1 MKCINKFLKY
11 TVCFIF
17 IVILVTGCSRQKN
30 YVTEYE
36 AKNYDKS
43 VFTGNLF
50 ATSLCVAT
58 NNKELANYTTDAAV
72 HAVGLFNVNN
82 SQVLYA
88 QNIHE
93 QLYPASTTKL
103 LTAYVALKYGKLSDI
118 VTVSENATQ
127 FESSAQVCGLQA
139 GDQLTLE
146 ALLNGLLLYSGNDNA
161 VAIAE
166 HISGSVAEFA
176 TLMNKE
182 ASKIGA
188 TNTHFMNPHGLHEDD
203 HYTTAYDLY
212 LIFNECIKDE
222 RFVNIIGQKS
232 YTATIT
238 NPASGIRTANWLPT
252 NYYSLGKIA
261 QPDNVT
267 VVGGKTGTT
276 DQAGSCVILL
286 LRDSNNNPYIS
297 IAMGAPNKDT
307 LYKDM
312 AALISALPQN

>member
-1 MKCINKFLKY
+1 MS
-11 TVCFIF
+11 
-17 IVILVTGCSRQKN
+17 GCSNPKS

-36 AKNYDKS
+36 AKSYDKS
-43 VFTGNLF
+43 VFTGSLF
-50 ATSLCVAT
+50 ATNLCVAT
-58 NNKELANYTTDAAV
+58 NNKELANYTTDASIR
-72 HAVGLFNVNN
+72 AVGLFDVNN

-88 QNIHE
+88 QNLHE
-93 QLYPASTTKL
+93 RIYPASTTKL
-103 LTAYVALKYGKLSDI
+103 LTAYVVLKYGNLSDM

-127 FESSAQVCGLQA
+127 FESAAQVCGLQA

-166 HISGSVAEFA
+166 HISGSVAEFSD
-176 TLMNKE
+176 LMNKE
-182 ASKIGA
+182 ARNIGA
-188 TNTHFMNPHGLHEDD
+188 TNTHFINPHGLHEDE

-222 RFVNIIGQKS
+222 RFVNIIGQTS

-238 NPASGIRTANWLPT
+238 NPNAGTRTATWLPT
-252 NYYSLGKIA
+252 NYYSLGKVA

-267 VVGGKTGTT
+267 VIGGKTGTT

-286 LRDSNNNPYIS
+286 LRDSKNNPYIS
-297 IAMGAPNKDT
+297 MVMGAPNKDT

-312 AALISALPQN
+312 AALISALPLN